1 MKKVLFLF
9 LIITNAVF
17 AQKKNF
23 TMQEAVNG
31 LFTNLAVK
39 NLNQLNWTGSTEFY
53 TYTVSNDTENV
64 VVAFS
69 PQTFESEVVTSLEKL
84 NKELK
89 ANNIVELKKIPQ
101 LNWINHTKFY
111 FFHDNKYIQF
121 NADAKNISNIEVL
134 LELPKDV
141 ENVKFEIESK
151 SAIYTQNYN
160 LYFKQGTQ
168 MPVQITQDGNKNI
181 LYGTSVHRDE
191 FGINGG
197 LFWSPTHNQ
206 IAFYRMD
213 QTMVED
219 YPIVNWNEVP
229 ATVKTIKYP
238 FAGRT
243 SHQVKLG
250 VYNIETQKSIYL
262 NTGEPKDQYLTCV
275 SWSSDAKY
283 IYIAVLNREQNHAK
297 LNQYDATSGEFVK
310 TLFEEKNDKYVEPQH
325 ELYFLKNNSSEFVWW
340 SQRDGYMHLYLYK
353 NDGTLIRQLTKGDW
367 VVNEILGYN
376 KNTNEIFFTASKD
389 SPLQKNVYAVSLNT
403 SNIRTITKTKATHT
417 ANLSPDGNFII
428 DVYTNSN
435 TPRNIEII
443 NTNTLN
449 EKRIFTASNPLEN
462 YNTAK
467 VIPVTLYADD
477 STVLYGKLILPADF
491 DSTKKYPTIVYLYNG
506 PHFQLIKDI
515 FPNSQNLW
523 YDYMTQHG
531 YIVFNMDGRG
541 SSNRG
546 FKFES
551 IIHRQ
556 LGATE
561 MKDQLKGVEYLKT
574 LSFVD
579 SKNMGIHGWSY
590 GGFMTTSFMLRNPD
604 VFKCGVAGG
613 PVLDWSMYEIMYGE
627 RYMDT
632 PTENPKGYEESGLFD
647 KINRLKGNLLL
658 IHGTDDDVVV
668 WQHSIKMLKSAVDNN
683 VQVDYFVYPG
693 HPHNVRGRDRI
704 HLMQKITNYFD
715 EHLKN

>member
-1 MKKVLFLF
+1 MKKIIFLF
-9 LIITNAVF
+9 ILFSNTVF

-23 TMQEAVNG
+23 SMQEAVNG
-31 LFTNLAVK
+31 LATNLAVK
-39 NLNQLNWTGSTEFY
+39 NLSQLSWTGSSEY
-53 TYTVSNDTENV
+53 YVQVVANDSENV
-64 VVAFS
+64 IIAYS
-69 PQTFESEVVTSLEKL
+69 PQTFESEVITSLEKL
-84 NKELK
+84 NNELK
-89 ANNIVELKKIPQ
+89 AKQIQELKRFPPLK
-101 LNWINHTKFY
+101 WINHTQFY
-111 FFHDNKYIQF
+111 FFHENKYIQF
-121 NADAKNISNIEVL
+121 NAEAKNVSNIEVL
-134 LELPKDV
+134 LDLPKDA
-141 ENVKFEIESK
+141 ENVNFNVETQ
-151 SAIYTQNYN
+151 SAIYTQDYN
-160 LYFKQGTQ
+160 LYYKQGLKL
-168 MPVQITQDGNKNI
+168 PIQITQDGAKNI

-191 FGINGG
+191 FGISGG
-197 LFWSPTHNQ
+197 LFWSPDNNN

-219 YPIVNWNEVP
+219 YPVVNWSNVP
-229 ATVKTIKYP
+229 ATVNMVKYP

-250 VYNIETQKSIYL
+250 VYHFQTQKTIYL
-262 NTGEPKDQYLTCV
+262 NTGEPMDQYLTCV
-275 SWSSDAKY
+275 SWSPDSKS
-283 IYIAVLNREQNHAK
+283 IYVAVLNREQNFLK
-297 LNQYDATSGEFVK
+297 LNQYDATTGELIK

-325 ELYFLKNNSSEFVWW
+325 ELYFMKSNPSEFVWW

-353 NDGTLIRQLTKGDW
+353 NDGTLVRQLTKGNW

-376 KNTNEIFFTASKD
+376 KSTNELFFTSSID
-389 SPLQKNVYAVSLNT
+389 NPLQKNVYAVSLNS

-417 ANLSPDGNFII
+417 ANLSPDGNYLI
-428 DVYTNSN
+428 DIYSNSN

-443 NTNTLN
+443 NTISLD
-449 EKRIFTASNPLEN
+449 EKRIFTASNPLAD

-467 VIPVTLYADD
+467 VVPVTLYADD
-477 STVLYGKLILPADF
+477 STILYGKLMLPSDF
-491 DSTKKYPTIVYLYNG
+491 DSSKKYPTIVYLYNG
-506 PHFQLIKDI
+506 PHFQLVRDV
-515 FPNSQNLW
+515 FPSSQNLW

-546 FKFES
+546 FAFES

-556 LGATE
+556 LGTVE
-561 MKDQLKGVEYLKT
+561 MQDQLKGVQYLKS
-574 LSFVD
+574 LPYVD
-579 SKNMGIHGWSY
+579 SQNMGIHGWSY

-632 PTENPKGYEESGLFD
+632 PKENPKGYEENGLFD

-668 WQHSIKMLKSAVDNN
+668 WQHSIKNA
-683 VQVDYFVYPG
+683 
-693 HPHNVRGRDRI
+693 
-704 HLMQKITNYFD
+704 QKCSGQ
-715 EHLKN
+715 